1 MLMGLIKMTNKQY
14 DVLKDISLCWFPA
27 IMALTGVVM
36 VTWEI
41 PYSDQ
46 VLATMAGL
54 NTFMGALVKYYKARY
69 DAKKEN

>member
-1 MLMGLIKMTNKQY
+1 
-14 DVLKDISLCWFPA
+14 
-27 IMALTGVVM
+27 MALTGVVM